1 MASSKGATGPQ
12 LPEVDLGFFEV
23 FLPYEILLA
32 QRRALVWGTTP
43 DDQLPRLFV
52 GLFLVRLELPDGS
65 PVPVSADGADRFGA
79 HARALLR
86 TVLRD
91 SDIVG
96 SLGGHEHLA
105 VARDLDP
112 HQAYTV
118 AQRFLAAA
126 GRSEVLAAADI
137 RTRVGYVVY
146 PLSNQPN
153 FPPREWGTLL
163 DLARRFCDADEDA
176 GRVSG
181 YGVLRGAL
189 AAETGIPETDLVPLI
204 FNDPESLVKE
214 GIIRFQRIHLIVAT

>member
-1 MASSKGATGPQ
+1 MASSRSKAGPV
-12 LPEVDLGFFEV
+12 LPEVDLSFFEL
-23 FLPYEILLA
+23 FLPYELLLS
-32 QRRALVWGTTP
+32 QRRALVWGSTP
-43 DDQLPRLFV
+43 DDELPRLFV
-52 GLFLVRLELPDGS
+52 GLFLVRLETPTGEPL
-65 PVPVSADGADRFGA
+65 PVPDDDEDLFGA

-96 SLGGHEHLA
+96 SLGGQEHLA

-126 GRSEVLAAADI
+126 GRSEILTAADV

-153 FPPREWGTLL
+153 FPPQDWSILL
-163 DLARRFCDADEDA
+163 DLARRFCDSDEDA

-181 YGVLRGAL
+181 YGVLRGARV
-189 AAETGIPETDLVPLI
+189 AETGIPETDLVPLI
-204 FNDPESLVKE
+204 FNDPDSLVKE
-214 GIIRFQRIHLIVAT
+214 GIIRFQRIHLIVGS